1 MVDKRSSLW
10 LEQSDQI
17 NSLTN
22 GTYQTLG
29 QAETVIYQQRKN
41 CEHNP
46 LKYSERLHQSTPYGA
61 VAYQP
66 WSLPEHQNT
75 SNQDENRNQNWE
87 NSSSNM
93 LEKNVTNGLIN
104 GTFTWGGHH

>member
-41 CEHNP
+41 YEHNP
-46 LKYSERLHQSTPYGA
+46 LKYSERLHQSNTVWSSGLSTMESSRTPKHQ
-61 VAYQP
+61 QP
-66 WSLPEHQNT
+66 
-75 SNQDENRNQNWE
+75 
-87 NSSSNM
+87 
-93 LEKNVTNGLIN
+93 G
-104 GTFTWGGHH
+104 